1 MVNCSL
7 QTGVFPASFK
17 TAVVKPL
24 LKKSNLD
31 PNTFNN
37 YWPVSNLLFLSTVLE
52 KLVFNQ
58 VNDFLIVNN
67 ILEKYQSG
75 FRTNHSTETALLKIL
90 NDIRCNLDNHKL
102 TVLVLLDLTAAFDTV
117 DHHIL
122 LNRLR
127 NLVGLSGTVL
137 NWFVSYL
144 TDRHFFVSMDTCSS
158 ETRNIK
164 CWVPQGSILG
174 PTLFNLYMLP
184 LGDVIRRHQLP

>member
-17 TAVVKPL
+17 MAVVKPL

-31 PNTFNN
+31 PSIFNN
-37 YWPVSNLLFLSTVLE
+37 YWPVCNFLFLSKILD
-52 KLVFNQ
+52 KLLFDQ
-58 VNDFLIVNN
+58 VDDFLITSN
-67 ILEKYQSG
+67 ILE
-75 FRTNHSTETALLKIL
+75 RNHRTETALLKIL
-90 NDIRCNLDNHKL
+90 NNIRCNLDNHKL

-122 LNRLR
+122 LNRLK

-158 ETRNIK
+158 ETHKIK
-164 CWVPQGSILG
+164 CGVPQGSILG

-184 LGDVIRRHQLP
+184 LGDVIRRHQLS